1 MPLIQTVAAL
11 ALALATIGTAAAQPN
26 VWKNQGWAETDFSKH
41 SVPFSEILSGGPP
54 KDGIPS
60 IDDPQFR
67 PASEIEDIADNEPV
81 IRLELNGDIRA
92 YPLRVLTWHEIV
104 NDTVGGVP
112 VAVTYCPLCNAALVF
127 RRVVA
132 GEPTSFGTTGM
143 LRHSD
148 LVMYDRTTESWWQ
161 QFTGEAIVGERTGD
175 KLEMVPAQVVAFGAF
190 RAEAPEGKVLVPN
203 DPDLRAYG
211 RNPYVRYD
219 SRSLP
224 YPFFKGE
231 MPEGINPM
239 ERVVVVHDGDPPTA
253 ISLAHLRERREV
265 KLQDVT
271 VRWQPGVSSALDSA
285 EIAKGRDVGSVR
297 ATRTLPDGSHQDV
310 VHDTTFAFAFHAF
323 HPEAEI
329 VGK

>member
-1 MPLIQTVAAL
+1 MHRIHLFGALLVAL
-11 ALALATIGTAAAQPN
+11 AMTGTAAANPAMWQR
-26 VWKNQGWAETDFSKH
+26 QGWAETDFSRH

-60 IDDPQFR
+60 IDEPRFR
-67 PASEIEDIADNEPV
+67 PAGEIDDIADNEPV
-81 IRLELNGDIRA
+81 IRLEVNGGLRA
-92 YPLRVLTWHEIV
+92 YPLRVLTWHEIA
-104 NDTVGGVP
+104 NDVVGGVP

-132 GEPTSFGTTGM
+132 GEPTTFGTTGM

-148 LVMYDRTTESWWQ
+148 LVMYDRKTESWWQ
-161 QFTGEAIVGERTGD
+161 QFTGEAIVGERTGEE
-175 KLEMVPAQVVAFGAF
+175 LEMVPSRIVSFGDF
-190 RAEAPEGKVLVPN
+190 RDEAPDGKVLVPE

-211 RNPYVRYD
+211 RNPYVSYD

-231 MPEGINPM
+231 MPEGIGPM
-239 ERVVVVHDGDPPTA
+239 ERVVVVRDGGGPKAVRLT
-253 ISLAHLRERREV
+253 HLREEGEV
-265 KLQDVT
+265 RLGDVT
-271 VRWQPGVSSALDSA
+271 LRWQPGVSSALDSG
-285 EIAKGRDVGSVR
+285 EIAQGRDVGTVR
-297 ATRTLPDGSHQDV
+297 ATRTTPDGAQQDV

-329 VGK
+329 LGK